1 MKNMDDKQIIGQLCS
16 EGRLEE
22 ALAKVEKMIATAP
35 ADDSL
40 WYESGRI
47 NWRLGRRA
55 AAITAYNHAIAL
67 NPASPAAEALAMVN
81 SIMDFYNPDL
91 LNP

>member
-1 MKNMDDKQIIGQLCS
+1 MDYKQIFRRLS
-16 EGRLEE
+16 DEGRFEE
-22 ALAKVEKMIATAP
+22 ALAEAARLLADHP
-35 ADDSL
+35 ADDEL
-40 WYESGRI
+40 WYEAGRL

-55 AAITAYNHAIAL
+55 QAITAYNHAVEL
-67 NPASPAAEALAMVN
+67 NPDSPAAEALALVS

>member
-1 MKNMDDKQIIGQLCS
+1 MDDKQIFRQLS
-16 EGRLEE
+16 SQGRFEE
-22 ALAKVEKMIATAP
+22 ALAEAERLLADAP
-35 ADDSL
+35 SDDEL
-40 WYESGRI
+40 WYEAGRL

-55 AAITAYNHAIAL
+55 AAITAYNHAVAL
-67 NPASPAAEALAMVN
+67 NPASPAVEALTFVN

>member
-1 MKNMDDKQIIGQLCS
+1 MKNMDNKQILRQLCS
-16 EGRLEE
+16 DGRFEE
-22 ALAKVEKMIATAP
+22 ALAEVERMIESAP
-35 ADDSL
+35 TDDEL
-40 WYESGRI
+40 WYEAGRL

-55 AAITAYNHAIAL
+55 AAITAYNHAAAL
-67 NPASPAAEALAMVN
+67 NPASPAVEALSLVN